1 MKKIYQ
7 KPTINIVKVKVG
19 NIMVE
24 TSNFDPNPEKT
35 NTVNGNQAL
44 GRAWDEWDD

>member
-19 NIMVE
+19 NIMKPASQIDE
-24 TSNFDPNPEKT
+24 HLNPDGQEDASN
-35 NTVNGNQAL
+35 AL